1 MVNLVLPG
9 PRGQPGPQG
18 PQVQVDLQ
26 GSVVNPDLREHK
38 DQEENQ
44 VQMEHLVCNVY

>member
-1 MVNLVLPG
+1 MVNLVLPD
-9 PRGQPGPQG
+9 REDNQAHKDLK
-18 PQVQVDLQ
+18 VQVDLR
-26 GSVVNPDLREHK
+26 GSVVNPDPREHK